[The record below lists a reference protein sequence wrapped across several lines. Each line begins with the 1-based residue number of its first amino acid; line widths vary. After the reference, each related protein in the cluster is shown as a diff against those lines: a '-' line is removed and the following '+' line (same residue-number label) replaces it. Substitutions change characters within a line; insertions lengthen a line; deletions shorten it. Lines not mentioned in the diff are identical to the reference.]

1 MTAKTD
7 QNMLKISQLNLGFS
21 DAENY
26 KRRENKNYFNNI
38 FLRDD
43 SLDRLCEDRTFF
55 LIGEKGT
62 GKTAYAVYL
71 SNNNYKNNFASIKYI
86 RETEYQKFVALK
98 RERHLQLSDYANIW
112 KTIIYLLIAE
122 QVSER
127 EKGVLSRFTKFRDL
141 KKAIN
146 EYYAHAFSPEII
158 YAISLIEDSKRVAE
172 LMAKYAKLGGEQS
185 SHISFSETRFQTN
198 LMYIQKMFEEAFKS
212 LNLSHN
218 HIIFIDGI
226 DIRPSPI
233 DYNEYLECVKGLA
246 NAIWSMN
253 NDFFSSIKDSKGRLR
268 VVLLMRPDIFNSLG
282 LQNQNN
288 KIRDN
293 SVLLDWR
300 TTYSSYRNSAIF
312 MMADKLLSS
321 QQEIR
326 LRKGEAWDYYFPY
339 NTTSVKETHDNPTSF
354 IQFLRYSLYRPRDIV
369 TMLTILKENFI
380 EQNKNPSLV
389 FSEKDFNHADFK
401 RKLSEYL
408 LGEVKDQMSFYY
420 SFSDYEVFLKFFEFL
435 NGTYK
440 FTYEEYIEA
449 YLDLSRFIS
458 ENEMEKPAFC
468 ETADKFLQFLY
479 DLNILC
485 YVEDAGD
492 EILFRWSFRE
502 RDYSNISPKVKTHKR
517 YEIHYGFSKALNLGK
532 RVF

>member
-288 KIRDN
+288 KITDN
-293 SVLLDWR
+293 FVLLDWR
-300 TTYSSYRNSAIF
+300 TTSSSLRISAIF
-312 MMADKLLSS
+312 MMADKLLIS
-321 QQEIR
+321 QQ
-326 LRKGEAWDYYFPY
+326 
-339 NTTSVKETHDNPTSF
+339 
-354 IQFLRYSLYRPRDIV
+354 
-369 TMLTILKENFI
+369 
-380 EQNKNPSLV
+380 
-389 FSEKDFNHADFK
+389 
-401 RKLSEYL
+401 
-408 LGEVKDQMSFYY
+408 
-420 SFSDYEVFLKFFEFL
+420 
-435 NGTYK
+435 
-440 FTYEEYIEA
+440 
-449 YLDLSRFIS
+449 
-458 ENEMEKPAFC
+458 
-468 ETADKFLQFLY
+468 
-479 DLNILC
+479 
-485 YVEDAGD
+485 
-492 EILFRWSFRE
+492 
-502 RDYSNISPKVKTHKR
+502 
-517 YEIHYGFSKALNLGK
+517 
-532 RVF
+532 